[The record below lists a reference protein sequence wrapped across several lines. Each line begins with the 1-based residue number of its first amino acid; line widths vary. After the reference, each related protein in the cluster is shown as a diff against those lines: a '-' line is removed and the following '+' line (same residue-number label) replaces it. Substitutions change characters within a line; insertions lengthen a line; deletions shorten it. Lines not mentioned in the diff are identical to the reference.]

1 MKQYPP
7 AQIRNVALISHGG
20 AGKTTLTEAMLF
32 AAGAI
37 SRRGSVEEGT
47 TVSDHDP
54 EEQRRG
60 ISLGLSVCPLEWHDH
75 KINLL
80 DTPGYS
86 DFVGEVKQ
94 ALRIADAAIL
104 QVCAVNGV
112 EVGTEL
118 VSQYAA
124 ERQLPMLAVIGRLDR
139 EHADFNRAVDGVKGL
154 LGPRAAVLQAP
165 IGHDR
170 SMRGYIDLVSQRAY
184 ISADGSTR
192 ETDTPPELL
201 DQVAE
206 GREAL
211 IDAIAELDDDLLAK
225 YLDGQEISADEL
237 WGVIQAGTRDGK
249 LVPVLCTAAVQGIG
263 VSALLDA
270 VVGCLPSPE
279 EAGSADLKAP
289 LAALV
294 FKTTSDP
301 FVGKVSYFR
310 VWSGT
315 FRADAHVW
323 NSSRQHEER
332 VAQVAT
338 VRGHNQEVAG
348 DVVAGDIGAIN
359 KLGDTATGDTLCH
372 RDHPVVLDG
381 IAYPDPAF
389 HVAVE
394 PKTKADLD
402 KLGPALHRLM
412 EEDHTITVHKDAD
425 TGQTILSGMGE
436 MHLDV
441 AMERLRNKYKLELV
455 LDTPRVPYRET
466 IRGTGKAQGRHKK
479 QTGGHGQFGDV
490 WIELEPAESGAG
502 YQFVDRVV
510 GGSVPRQ
517 FVPAVDK
524 GIQEA
529 LAEGLLSGNRV
540 VDVRATLYDGS
551 YHPVDSSEM
560 AFKLAAGIAFRKAA
574 EQAHPVI
581 LEPILNVTI
590 TVPENSM
597 GDVMSDL
604 NTKRARIEGMEP
616 TGTGLQRIKAQ
627 APQAEMLRYAIDLR
641 SITQGRGAFTTGFS
655 HYEEVPAHIAEQV
668 KEATAHKR
676 EREPAH
682 V

>member
-20 AGKTTLTEAMLF
+20 AGKTSLTEAMLL

-37 SRRGSVEEGT
+37 SRRGSVEEGN

-54 EEQRRG
+54 EEQRRQ
-60 ISLGLSVCPLEWHDH
+60 ISLGLSVCPLEWQDC
-75 KINLL
+75 KVNLL

-104 QVCAVNGV
+104 QVCAVNGI

-124 ERQLPMLAVIGRLDR
+124 ERQLPLLAVIGRLDR
-139 EHADFNRAVDGVKGL
+139 EHADFEQALAGLKMMFGNRAAL
-154 LGPRAAVLQAP
+154 LHLP
-165 IGHDR
+165 IGHER
-170 SMRGYIDLVSQRAY
+170 STRGYVDLLTQKAHLYTDGDAHEEAVPEELADRA
-184 ISADGSTR
+184 
-192 ETDTPPELL
+192 
-201 DQVAE
+201 AE
-206 GREAL
+206 AREAL
-211 IDAIAELDDDLLAK
+211 IDAVAELDDDLLAR
-225 YLDGQEISADEL
+225 YLDGQEISAAEL
-237 WGVIQAGTRDGK
+237 RPIIRRGVGSGS
-249 LVPVLCTAAVQGIG
+249 LVPVLCTAATQGIG
-263 VSALLDA
+263 VPAVLDA
-270 VVGCLPSPE
+270 IVQFLPSPE
-279 EAGSADLKAP
+279 EAGTADVKGP

-310 VWSGT
+310 VYSGT

-323 NSSRQHEER
+323 NSSRLHEER

-338 VRGHNQEVAG
+338 VRGRSQEVAG

-359 KLGDTATGDTLCH
+359 KLGDTATGDTLSH

-381 IAYPDPAF
+381 ISYPDPAF
-389 HVAVE
+389 HVSVE
-394 PKTKADLD
+394 PRTKADLD
-402 KLGPALHRLM
+402 KLGPALARLM
-412 EEDHTITVHKDAD
+412 EEDHTITVKKDPD

-441 AMERLRNKYKLELV
+441 AMERLRHKYKLELV
-455 LDTPRVPYRET
+455 LATPRVPYRET
-466 IRGTGKAQGRHKK
+466 IRGRGKAQGRHKK

-490 WIELEPAESGAG
+490 WIELEPAEAGGG

-517 FVPAVDK
+517 FIPAVDK
-524 GIQEA
+524 GVQEA
-529 LAEGLLSGNRV
+529 LAEGIISGNRV
-540 VDVRATLYDGS
+540 VDIRAILYDGS

-560 AFKLAAGIAFRKAA
+560 AFKLAAGIAVRKAA
-574 EQAHPVI
+574 EQARPVL
-581 LEPILNVTI
+581 LEPILEVTI
-590 TVPENSM
+590 TVPEASM

-616 TGTGLQRIKAQ
+616 TGAGLQRIKAQ
-627 APQAEMLRYAIDLR
+627 APQAELLRYAIDLR
-641 SITQGRGAFTTGFS
+641 SITQGRGVFSTSFS
-655 HYEEVPAHIAEQV
+655 HYEEVPAHISDQV

-676 EREPAH
+676 EHEPAH

>member
-20 AGKTTLTEAMLF
+20 AGKTTLTEAMLL
-32 AAGAI
+32 AAGATT
-37 SRRGSVEEGT
+37 RRGSVEEGT

-54 EEQRRG
+54 EEQRRQ
-60 ISLGLSVCPLEWHDH
+60 ISIGLSVCPVEW
-75 KINLL
+75 KNCKVNLL

-104 QVCAVNGV
+104 EVCAVNGV

-124 ERQLPMLAVIGRLDR
+124 ERQLPLLAVIGRLDR
-139 EHADFNRAVDGVKGL
+139 EHADFEQALAGLKTMFGNRAAL
-154 LGPRAAVLQAP
+154 LQLP
-165 IGHDR
+165 IGHER
-170 SMRGYIDLVSQRAY
+170 SIRGYVDLLGQRAY
-184 ISADGSTR
+184 LTADG
-192 ETDTPPELL
+192 ETHEEDVPAELA
-201 DQVAE
+201 DRVAE
-206 GREAL
+206 SREAL
-211 IDAIAELDDDLLAK
+211 IDAVAELDDDLLAK
-225 YLDGQEISADEL
+225 YLDGQEIGADEL
-237 WGVIQAGTRDGK
+237 LPLIQRGTKSGL

-263 VSALLDA
+263 VEALLDA
-270 VVGCLPSPE
+270 IVNFLPSPQ
-279 EAGSADLKAP
+279 EAGTADVDGP

-301 FVGKVSYFR
+301 FVGKVSYLR
-310 VWSGT
+310 VFSGT

-323 NSSRQHEER
+323 NSTRQHEER

-338 VRGHNQEVAG
+338 VRGHSQEVAG

-359 KLGDTATGDTLCH
+359 KLGDTATGDTLAH
-372 RDHPVVLDG
+372 RDHPLILDG
-381 IAYPDPAF
+381 ITYPAAAF
-389 HVAVE
+389 HVSVE

-402 KLGPALHRLM
+402 KLGPALARLM
-412 EEDHTITVHKDAD
+412 EEDHTITVHKDPD

-436 MHLDV
+436 MHLEV
-441 AMERLRNKYKLELV
+441 ALERLRNKYKLELV

-490 WIELEPAESGAG
+490 WIALEPAESGSG

-510 GGSVPRQ
+510 GGAVPRN

-524 GIQEA
+524 GVQEA
-529 LAEGLLSGNRV
+529 LAEGLVSGNRV
-540 VDVRATLYDGS
+540 VDIRAILYDGS

-560 AFKLAAGIAFRKAA
+560 AFKLAAGIAVRKAA

-581 LEPILNVTI
+581 LEPILDVSI
-590 TVPENSM
+590 TVPESSM

-616 TGTGLQRIKAQ
+616 AGAGLQRIKAQ
-627 APQAEMLRYAIDLR
+627 APQAEMQRYAIDLR
-641 SITQGRGAFTTGFS
+641 SITQGRGVFSTAFS

-668 KEATAHKR
+668 KEEAARKR
-676 EREPAH
+676 EHEPAH

>member
-20 AGKTTLTEAMLF
+20 AGKTTLTESLLF

-37 SRRGSVEEGT
+37 SRRGSVEEGN
-47 TVSDHDP
+47 TVSDYDP
-54 EEQRRG
+54 EEQRRH
-60 ISLGLSVCPLEWHDH
+60 ISLGLSVCPLEWRDT

-94 ALRIADAAIL
+94 ALRIADGAVV

-118 VSQYAA
+118 VSGYAA
-124 ERQLPMLAVIGRLDR
+124 ERRLPLLVTIGRLDR
-139 EHADFNRAVDGVKGL
+139 EHADFERAVEGVRSLFGN
-154 LGPRAAVLQAP
+154 RAAVVQLP
-165 IGHDR
+165 IGHER
-170 SMRGYIDLVSQRAY
+170 SLRGYVDLIAQRAY
-184 ISADGSTR
+184 ITADGTTSEEAVPADLETR
-192 ETDTPPELL
+192 
-201 DQVAE
+201 VAE

-211 IDAIAELDDDLLAK
+211 IDTVAELDDDLLAK
-225 YLDGQEISADEL
+225 YLDGQEIGAEEL
-237 WGVIQAGTRDGK
+237 RAVLQKGTRSGR
-249 LVPVLCTAAVQGIG
+249 LVPVLCTAAAQGIG
-263 VSALLDA
+263 ITALLDA
-270 VVGCLPSPE
+270 LVDCLPSPE
-279 EAGSADLKAP
+279 EAGTADAQGP

-310 VWSGT
+310 VFGGT

-323 NSSRQHEER
+323 NSTRQHEER

-338 VRGHNQEVAG
+338 VRGHSQEVAG

-359 KLGDTATGDTLCH
+359 KLGATATGDTLSH

-381 IAYPDPAF
+381 IAYPEPAF
-389 HVAVE
+389 HVSVE
-394 PKTKADLD
+394 PRTKADLD
-402 KLGPALHRLM
+402 KLGPALTRLM
-412 EEDHTITVHKDAD
+412 EEDHTISVRKDPD

-436 MHLDV
+436 MHLEV

-466 IRGTGKAQGRHKK
+466 IRGSGKAQGRHKK

-490 WIELEPAESGAG
+490 WIALEPAEAGGG

-517 FVPAVDK
+517 FIPAVDK
-524 GIQEA
+524 GVQEA
-529 LAEGLLSGNRV
+529 LAEGLVSGNRV
-540 VDVRATLYDGS
+540 VDVRAILYDGS

-560 AFKLAAGIAFRKAA
+560 AFKLAAGIAVRKAA

-581 LEPILNVTI
+581 LEPILEVVI
-590 TVPENSM
+590 TVPEACL

-604 NTKRARIEGMEP
+604 NTKRARIEGVEP
-616 TGTGLQRIKAQ
+616 TETGLQRIKAQ
-627 APQAEMLRYAIDLR
+627 APQAEMQRYAIDLR
-641 SITQGRGAFTTGFS
+641 SITQGRGVFSTAFS
-655 HYEEVPAHIAEQV
+655 HYEEVPAHIAEHV
-668 KEATAHKR
+668 KEEAARKR
-676 EREPAH
+676 EHEPAH